1 MLTMKRGALYGAAL
15 TIGILIG
22 LPAMPGSGFVP
33 AAQAGVIDD
42 IVGAGRAV
50 GGAVKD
56 AGKRIGHDAR
66 NTGKIIGRNAK
77 DWGTS
82 VGAGVKDIGVGF
94 YDHVIC
100 NIPATNCRFN
110 PPGATPLPPKP
121 DAPRVSARP
130 GRNPDAARV
139 RARPGQSGNALAF
152 GGHGNGVGVITDPVP
167 RRAVRIRDDRPG
179 AKVTRV
185 GARPGK
191 PVTKPILPPRI
202 RDARPGA
209 NKLRVRARP
218 GLKPF

>member
-56 AGKRIGHDAR
+56 AGKRIGHDAK
-66 NTGKIIGRNAK
+66 NTGKIIGKNAR

-100 NIPATNCRFN
+100 NIPATNCHFN

-121 DAPRVSARP
+121 DAPRV
-130 GRNPDAARV
+130 
-139 RARPGQSGNALAF
+139 
-152 GGHGNGVGVITDPVP
+152 H
-167 RRAVRIRDDRPG
+167 
-179 AKVTRV
+179 
-185 GARPGK
+185 ARPGK
-191 PVTKPILPPRI
+191 PSIKPIIPPRI

-209 NKLRVRARP
+209 NKQRVRARP